1 MKCDIKYCEIT
12 IFIHFMQSDEEPEQI
27 NQEVLNQIFQN
38 FAQLTHSVISI
49 NDRLDRLESTTI
61 RLQDRLSKVQRK
73 YNLKLYAMKDPQ
85 FENDENE

>member
-1 MKCDIKYCEIT
+1 
-12 IFIHFMQSDEEPEQI
+12 MQSDEEPEQI